1 MSFAVHPGRNLQ
13 SAHDAKSVPAPST
26 ATDGSDNARIG
37 SLFADVRLATVERAN
52 VAPPSVERMLSIEPV
67 NPCSPAYAPATV
79 TSAPSGRTCG
89 CVPMSTPVARTGADH
104 VTPPSSLHW
113 LVVSVLSS
121 SV

>member
-1 MSFAVHPGRNLQ
+1 MEALVVTFKTHASQEQFTAATAEHAPVFAEL
-13 SAHDAKSVPAPST
+13 
-26 ATDGSDNARIG
+26 DGLTN
-37 SLFADVRLATVERAN
+37 FADVRLATVERAN